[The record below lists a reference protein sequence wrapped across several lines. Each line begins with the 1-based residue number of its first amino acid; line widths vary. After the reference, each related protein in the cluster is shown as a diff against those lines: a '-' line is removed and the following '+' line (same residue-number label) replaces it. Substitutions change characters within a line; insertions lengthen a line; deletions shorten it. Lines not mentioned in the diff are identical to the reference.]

1 MTNNK
6 ININLENI
14 KPELYQKAFTFQ
26 HLGYLITHYFLS
38 NYRKSDFLVIYNETW
53 CRSFIPHATVERN
66 LKIAKE
72 LFRNKNKFEEYYSGL
87 KNIIQKCDEYLQ
99 NIPSSKDWVPRKED
113 WISLQ
118 KIIDDFYYYYEKTE
132 FFFADAGYDPENNI
146 PAENMK
152 LVGEF
157 KMDARQRLND
167 LLINSLYKYA
177 EKTAKQFNLNPEE
190 LKFYSYKEILDL
202 YDTNRTVPI
211 KIIKER
217 QHSYV
222 LYCVNSEIIVLDNE
236 QKKIVIE
243 NFKESSVDKITEFK
257 GIIASKGIVRGK
269 VRVIIANYQNNYRDF
284 QSKVNAMQK
293 GEILVTETTSPEFV
307 PAMKKAAG
315 IITNQGGL
323 GSHAAIVSREFRIP
337 CIVGTSRATEILKTG
352 DSIELDAIN
361 NKITLLTRVN
371 HD

>member
-1 MTNNK
+1 
-6 ININLENI
+6 
-14 KPELYQKAFTFQ
+14 
-26 HLGYLITHYFLS
+26 
-38 NYRKSDFLVIYNETW
+38 
-53 CRSFIPHATVERN
+53 
-66 LKIAKE
+66 
-72 LFRNKNKFEEYYSGL
+72 
-87 KNIIQKCDEYLQ
+87 
-99 NIPSSKDWVPRKED
+99 
-113 WISLQ
+113 
-118 KIIDDFYYYYEKTE
+118 
-132 FFFADAGYDPENNI
+132 
-146 PAENMK
+146 MK
-152 LVGEF
+152 LVGEL

-177 EKTAKQFNLNPEE
+177 EKTAKQFNLNSEE